1 VRLPLT
7 PKPKKTV
14 KTLLTLTVD
23 CYKALEKKARETF
36 GDRQGYLSMFVEMV
50 LRNELGLK
58 LENVEET

>member
-1 VRLPLT
+1 LT

-36 GDRQGYLSMFVEMV
+36 GDRQGYLSMYVEMV
-50 LRNELGLK
+50 IRNHLGLAS
-58 LENVEET
+58 EHVEEA